1 MSKICPSTGKFTS
14 VSGMPHADMFPAQY
28 MSKGSPNRLK
38 YADLTGTRSQTNRFV
53 RVLNDGIVDLSE
65 YGIEPRKSTK
75 GDYLKPI
82 GTGRYAHVYAIEG
95 RDEVLKISGDRTE
108 AVAWARVLEAVRD
121 GEILW
126 EQLPALARVHCV
138 YVIPGTRKDDK
149 DLYAIIMDRYRP
161 LPARDKALVSCVD
174 SKILI
179 GEGTGES
186 CIHAPYIMR
195 SSSIKQARSRRAVE
209 NAEEKVDAFI
219 ETMQNLAKI
228 GVFIFDIH
236 GDNLMVDSDGLWKIV
251 DIGVSEVGPP
261 VTMEVL

>member
-1 MSKICPSTGKFTS
+1 MSKLCPGTGKFIS

-28 MSKGSPNRLK
+28 TIAGSPNRLK

-53 RVLNDGIVDLSE
+53 RVLNDGISGLAKHN
-65 YGIEPRKSTK
+65 ILPRKGSR

-82 GTGRYAHVYAIEG
+82 GTGRYAHVYALEG
-95 RDEVLKISGDRTE
+95 RHEVLKISGDRTE
-108 AVAWARVLEAVRD
+108 AVAWARVLEAIRD

-126 EQLPALARVHCV
+126 EQLPALAKVHCL

-149 DLYAIIMDRYRP
+149 DLYAIIMDRYRS
-161 LPARDKALVSCVD
+161 LPAGDKKLISCVD
-174 SKILI
+174 SKILL

-195 SSSIKQARSRRAVE
+195 SASIKQARSRRAVQK
-209 NAEEKVDAFI
+209 AEQKVESFI

-236 GDNLMVDSDGLWKIV
+236 GDNLMVDAEGMWRIV

-261 VTMEVL
+261 VMMEVL